1 LNADRAPQLKASV
14 MLLPLEQF
22 CGSRFDYKLLHAF
35 VRLTCLVTAAF
46 IIMIFNAQHLTNVIL
61 QNDRVADVTVQ
72 WFLYYS
78 VPVIL
83 SVAVFESFWLR
94 RTEREFRPLAI
105 DWFFVLGYLI
115 VLGFGVVEAFL
126 HVPIF

>member
-1 LNADRAPQLKASV
+1 
-14 MLLPLEQF
+14 
-22 CGSRFDYKLLHAF
+22 
-35 VRLTCLVTAAF
+35 
-46 IIMIFNAQHLTNVIL
+46 MIFNAQHLTNVIL

-115 VLGFGVVEAFL
+115 VWGFGVVEAFL